1 MFKFFKNIFKKSNCK
16 YKLFRINDY
25 SFKCKEDVLN
35 ETNSIF
41 TLYSNVSKHKLYT
54 IKKIDNRFYF
64 VTDDQCL
71 INIPINKVSVTNE

>member
-16 YKLFRINDY
+16 YKLFQINDY

-54 IKKIDNRFYF
+54 IKKLIIDFI
-64 VTDDQCL
+64 L
-71 INIPINKVSVTNE
+71 